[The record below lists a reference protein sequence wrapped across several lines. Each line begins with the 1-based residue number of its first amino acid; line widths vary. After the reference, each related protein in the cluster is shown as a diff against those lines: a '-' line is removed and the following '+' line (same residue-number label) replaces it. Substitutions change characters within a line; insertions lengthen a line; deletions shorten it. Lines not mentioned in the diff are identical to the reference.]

1 MVASEQNETMVN
13 KGKLIRS
20 KLREIHIKVLGK
32 VRRKRNAV
40 LKHNISSA
48 P

>member
-1 MVASEQNETMVN
+1 MVN

-20 KLREIHIKVLGK
+20 KLREIQVKVLGK
-32 VRRKRNAV
+32 VRRKRDAI
-40 LKHNISSA
+40 LKHNINSA